1 MSTQKNIKIIRE
13 ICEEQGITIEA
24 IRYSGSY
31 PIFTLSTAAQTWEFK
46 SASSPST
53 EPSKRQLRDYIKVS
67 QTRAQIKLGQIQV
80 KAQAESKQVQAIAV
94 NTPQGSHQAFRAWL
108 LRPGKTPEQ
117 LAFEE
122 QSGKRAKQ
130 SGSW

>member
-31 PIFTLSTAAQTWEFK
+31 PIFTLSTAEQTWEFK

-53 EPSKRQLRDYIKVS
+53 EPSKKQLRDYIKVS
-67 QTRAQIKLGQIQV
+67 QMKAQIKLGQIQV
-80 KAQAESKQVQAIAV
+80 KAIAEA
-94 NTPQGSHQAFRAWL
+94 TPQAFRLWL

-122 QSGKRAKQ
+122 QSGKRQKQ
-130 SGSW
+130 QAQG

>member
-13 ICEEQGITIEA
+13 ICEEQAIRIEA

-31 PIFTLSTAAQTWEFK
+31 PIFTLSTQEQTWEFK

-80 KAQAESKQVQAIAV
+80 QVIAD
-94 NTPQGSHQAFRAWL
+94 NTPQGFRDWL
-108 LRPGKTPEQ
+108 KRPGKTPEQ

-122 QSGKRAKQ
+122 QMGKRAKQ
-130 SGSW
+130 SANG